1 MSWVRS
7 KVGSKLRLSPMRITK
22 MKITKRQ
29 LKRIIKE
36 EKAKLLK
43 ESVVDMVDFELDIEE
58 VAQGLAFQFGDAMHD
73 LLKEDPEMF
82 VGRSTPEEWAQ
93 QVEAAQMAMT
103 ASIITAI
110 NGAMEAVETELHDG
124 QFKGSHR
131 R

>member
-1 MSWVRS
+1 M
-7 KVGSKLRLSPMRITK
+7 KV
-22 MKITKRQ
+22 TKRQ

-36 EKAKLLK
+36 EKAKLLR

-82 VGRSTPEEWAQ
+82 VGRSTPEEWTQ

-124 QFKGSHR
+124 QFGR
-131 R
+131 